1 MAEFKL
7 GRLRFVWKGAW
18 VTGTAYVKDDVIRYG
33 GNSYVCLTGH
43 TAAANF
49 YTDVDT
55 TKWSLMTSGQNWAG
69 VWTTGGGTY
78 YNERDIVRYGG
89 KTYICLDGH
98 APAADFYTDVDANK
112 WILFADGLQWK
123 TLPWQISTLY
133 KEGDIV
139 RYGGRTYVCID
150 GHTSLGTLAGG
161 FYTDLTSAKWQQFT
175 DGQEWKGDWTA
186 TTYYKINDLVRNSG
200 IIYICNTGHTSQT
213 RLEQDQS
220 SWTVYS
226 GGVTWQSTWVT
237 GFYYRVND
245 IVRYGGLNYICNTA
259 HTSNGSSA
267 LGLEQDQSKWTL
279 QSSSFDFKGAWAS
292 ATRYKLNDVVK
303 YGANLWICGQGSHTS
318 GSEIDTVVFTVFVG
332 GLEFEDSWDIL
343 TTYQIGDIVTYGGY
357 SYVAVVNNVGLKPS
371 TNASQW
377 ELLTT
382 GFKLREDWAI
392 GTAYKIGDVVRY
404 GGYAYVAA
412 SDSTGQNPNNNT
424 SYWTMLTK
432 GFAWLGL
439 WLAGTVY
446 KLGDSVAY
454 GSNSYV
460 CVAQH
465 TGVYP
470 GNRPDEDLLGTYWNS
485 LVQGASTN
493 VLTTRGDTVYYA
505 PSGAARLPIGQEG
518 QLLTVNSTGDPAWQF
533 WGVHDKVYYVA
544 LAGTDAVGY
553 GDSLD
558 RPFRTVR
565 YACLNVT
572 GPATI
577 FIKTGVFNEILPIII
592 PANVAL
598 VGDELRSTVIQP
610 AGSLV
615 AAGDVVYSL
624 AALTRIQALISNI
637 VQNIAVTKTTG
648 NPLSQNTSLPAG
660 SSTAGADSATLFGNI
675 KSYIDFYINTVG
687 SAPTVGGSNTAVV
700 TSGFVNAVAV
710 LEANKDFLAE
720 EAVAYINLTYPLY
733 NGTYDTAACKRDIR
747 EFINAIKYDI
757 IYTGNYKSLLAA
769 RWYVNAVSGS
779 TMSHM
784 FFVRNG
790 TGIRNMTLKGL
801 TGTLGA
807 PNAYGTRRPTAG
819 AYVSLDP
826 GFGISDTL
834 VQITNKSP
842 YVQNVTTFGTGCVGL
857 MVDGAL
863 HNAGN
868 DSIVANDFTQVLS
881 DGIGVWCTNL
891 ARTELVSVFSYYA
904 HIAYLAE
911 AGGKIRA
918 TNGNNSYGTYG
929 SVAEGVDAT
938 ETPKTATVNNKA
950 NQALIGSILTNQNQI
965 LWLEYS
971 NAGQGYA
978 TTIASVTVAGTGGQL
993 TVTSGNYRIG
1003 QLITVTGTLTGDA
1016 TGIVPGSYYVMTGG
1030 VDATSIRITDTFN
1043 NAQSGISTL
1052 TTGGTTTTGLL
1063 FEVAVT
1069 YAFSGSG
1076 INAVV
1081 ASPNIVNGGI
1091 CEIRVTDGGTGFVTV
1106 TNNAQA
1112 GSPTSFTLSAADTAS
1127 TNQYVGMRLIVL
1139 DGLGVGQYAV
1149 VGAFNGGTKVATPLK
1164 ESTELAVTSTSVT
1177 NNRIITTLNHGFT
1190 ANQQVMF
1197 LGTASGGATTAT
1209 MYYVKTVYAPT
1220 EFSVSL
1226 TSGGDEVTL
1235 STSTPSSLKVA
1246 AVGWDVAVSGTTV
1259 AAVQDS
1265 TSRYVIEPRITFSGG
1280 AGSGA
1285 FVRCIVNGG
1294 IINRFRII
1302 RPGSGYS
1309 AAPTMTITDPS
1320 NSTDGTYT
1328 VRIADGVLDQPNWSN
1343 RGTAYATA
1351 SGTISGIGFS
1361 DILQLGPYVSVGQ
1374 LTAPPKPGAN
1384 VVFSSNSNQVY
1395 KLVSVTSLL
1404 QPTTGVYTAILQVS
1418 PYLTVATVPVH
1429 GTGVT
1434 IREKYSQVRLTG
1446 HDFLDVGTGNF
1457 ADTNYPNAPFNPV
1470 AQENEILE
1478 SGGGRCFYTSTDQDG
1493 NFRVGE
1499 LFKVEQATGVA
1510 TLNAD
1515 AFNLSGLNELSLGSV
1530 ALGGTGAVI
1539 REFSTD
1545 GTFLA
1550 NSDNIVP
1557 TQKAI
1562 RTFIT
1567 SLLGAGGSNLTANS
1581 LTAGTVYI
1589 SGNTITTQYNT
1600 DLIVTAGAG
1609 QKVSLP
1615 TATQISGAASVVSGG
1630 SMTVNAGGSLVINGT
1645 GTTNAVPTSLTD
1657 ITNKRYVDRTLT
1669 LNSMWTSS
1677 W

>member
-7 GRLRFVWKGAW
+7 GRLRFVWKGVWA
-18 VTGTAYVKDDVIRYG
+18 TGTAYVKDDVIRYG
-33 GNSYVCLTGH
+33 GNTYVCLSGH

-49 YTDVDT
+49 YTDADAT
-55 TKWSLMTSGQNWAG
+55 RWSLMTSGQNWAG
-69 VWTTGGGTY
+69 QWTTGGGTY
-78 YNERDIVRYGG
+78 YNERDIVSYGG
-89 KTYICLDGH
+89 KTFICLDGH
-98 APAADFYTDVDANK
+98 APSADFNTDVDANK
-112 WILFADGLQWK
+112 WVLFTDGVQWK

-139 RYGGRTYVCID
+139 RYGGKTYICIN

-161 FYTDLTSAKWQQFT
+161 FYTDLSNLNWQVFT
-175 DGQEWKGDWTA
+175 DGQEWKGNWTTA
-186 TTYYKINDLVRNSG
+186 TYYKLNDLVRNSG
-200 IIYICNTGHTSQT
+200 IVYICNLAHTAQT
-213 RLEQDQS
+213 YLEDDFS
-220 SWTVYS
+220 KWSVYS
-226 GGVTWQSTWVT
+226 GGVKWQSTWT
-237 GFYYRVND
+237 TSTYYREND
-245 IVRYGGLNYICNTA
+245 IVRYGGINYICNTA
-259 HTSNGSSA
+259 HTSNGSVA
-267 LGLEQDQSKWTL
+267 LGLEQDQSRWTL
-279 QSSSFDFKGAWAS
+279 LNASFDFKGAWAP

-318 GSEIDTVVFTVFVG
+318 SSTFDEVVFTVFVG
-332 GLEFEDSWDIL
+332 GLEFEDSWSII
-343 TTYQIGDIVTYGGY
+343 TNYQIGDIVTYGGY
-357 SYVAVVNNVGLKPS
+357 SYVAVQNNVGLVPS
-371 TNASQW
+371 TNGSSW

-382 GFKLREDWAI
+382 GFNLRSDWNVS
-392 GTAYKIGDVVRY
+392 TSYKIGDVVRY
-404 GGYAYVAA
+404 GGYAYVAYA
-412 SDSTGQNPNNNT
+412 DNVGQNPDNNPT
-424 SYWTMLTK
+424 KWTMLTK

-439 WLAGTVY
+439 WQAGTVY

-460 CVAQH
+460 CVSQH

-470 GNRPDEDLLGTYWNS
+470 GNRPDEDLLGTFWNS

-565 YACLNVT
+565 YACANVT

-577 FIKTGVFNEILPIII
+577 FIKTGVFSEILPISI

-598 VGDELRSTVIQP
+598 VGDELRSTVIEP
-610 AGSLV
+610 AVG
-615 AAGDVVYSL
+615 Y
-624 AALTRIQALISNI
+624 TTSNM
-637 VQNIAVTKTTG
+637 
-648 NPLSQNTSLPAG
+648 
-660 SSTAGADSATLFGNI
+660 
-675 KSYIDFYINTVG
+675 FY
-687 SAPTVGGSNTAVV
+687 
-700 TSGFVNAVAV
+700 
-710 LEANKDFLAE
+710 
-720 EAVAYINLTYPLY
+720 
-733 NGTYDTAACKRDIR
+733 
-747 EFINAIKYDI
+747 
-757 IYTGNYKSLLAA
+757 
-769 RWYVNAVSGS
+769 
-779 TMSHM
+779 
-784 FFVRNG
+784 VRNG
-790 TGIRNMTLKGL
+790 TGIRNMTLRGL
-801 TGTLGA
+801 SGTLGA
-807 PNAYGTRRPTAG
+807 PNQYGTRRPTAG

-826 GFGISDTL
+826 GTGVADAS

-857 MVDGAL
+857 KIDGAL

-868 DSIVANDFTQVLS
+868 DSIVANDFTQILS

-911 AGGKIRA
+911 TGGKIRA

-929 SVAEGVDAT
+929 SVAEGVDPT
-938 ETPKTATVNNKA
+938 ETPKTASVNNKSL
-950 NQALIGSILTNQNQI
+950 QARVGSVLTNQNQI
-965 LWLEYS
+965 LWLEYN
-971 NAGQGYA
+971 NAGQSYA
-978 TTIASVTVAGTGGQL
+978 TTIASVTVAGAAGQL
-993 TVTSGNYRIG
+993 SVTSGTYAIG
-1003 QLITVTGTLTGDA
+1003 QAISVTGTLTGNA
-1016 TGIVPGSYYVMTGG
+1016 TGISSGTTYYVMTGG
-1030 VDATSIRITDTFN
+1030 DDVTSIRITDTLS
-1043 NAQSGISTL
+1043 NAQAGISTL
-1052 TTGGTTTTGLL
+1052 TTGGTTTTGLA
-1063 FEVAVT
+1063 FNVAVVYT
-1069 YAFSGSG
+1069 FSGSG

-1081 ASPNIVNGGI
+1081 ASPNIVNGGVT
-1091 CEIRVTDGGTGFVTV
+1091 EIRVIDGGTGFVSV
-1106 TNNAQA
+1106 TNNAQS
-1112 GSPTSFTLSAADTAS
+1112 GTPTAFTLSAADTAS
-1127 TNQYVGMRLIVL
+1127 TNQYVGMRILVL
-1139 DGLGVGQYAV
+1139 DGLGVGQYAA
-1149 VGAFNGGTKVATPLK
+1149 VGAFNGGTKVLTPLR
-1164 ESTELAVTSTSVT
+1164 ETTENRVMETIGGANIVSVV
-1177 NNRIITTLNHGFT
+1177 NTTGFV
-1190 ANQQVMF
+1190 ANQQIMF
-1197 LGTASGGATTAT
+1197 LGTSAGGITTST
-1209 MYYVKTVYAPT
+1209 NYFVKDIISSVAFTISTAP
-1220 EFSVSL
+1220 
-1226 TSGGDEVTL
+1226 GGTAVTL
-1235 STSTPSSLKVA
+1235 STVESPPLRVF
-1246 AVGWDVAVSGTTV
+1246 AVGWDVAVTGTPV
-1259 AAVQDS
+1259 ATVQDS
-1265 TSRYVIEPRITFSGG
+1265 TSRYIIEPRITFSGG
-1280 AGSGA
+1280 SGSGA
-1285 FVRCIVNGG
+1285 FVRCVVAGG

-1302 RPGSGYS
+1302 RPGSGYVTP
-1309 AAPTMTITDPS
+1309 PTMTITDPS

-1351 SGTISGIGFS
+1351 SATIQGVGYA
-1361 DILQLGPYVSVGQ
+1361 DILQIGPYINVGQ
-1374 LTAPPKPGAN
+1374 MTAIPKPGAN
-1384 VVFSSNSNQVY
+1384 VVFSSNANQVY
-1395 KLVSVTSLL
+1395 KLVSVTNLL
-1404 QPTTGVYTAILQVS
+1404 QPTTGIYTATLQVS
-1418 PYLTVATVPVH
+1418 PFLNVTTVPVH

-1457 ADTNYPNAPFNPV
+1457 ADTNYPGVPFNPV

-1478 SGGGRCFYTSTDQDG
+1478 NGGGRCFYTSTDQDG

-1530 ALGGTGAVI
+1530 ALGGTGAII

-1550 NSDNIVP
+1550 NSDNVVP

-1581 LTAGTVYI
+1581 LTAGTVFI
-1589 SGNTITTQYNT
+1589 SGNTITTQYST
-1600 DLIVTAGAG
+1600 DLVVTAGAG

-1615 TATQISGAASVVSGG
+1615 TVTHVSGAASVVSGG
-1630 SMTVNAGGSLVINGT
+1630 SVTVDAGGSLVINGT
-1645 GTTNAVPTSLTD
+1645 GTTNAVPTAVTD

-1669 LNSMWTSS
+1669 LNSLWTSS

>member
-49 YTDVDT
+49 YTDVDAT
-55 TKWSLMTSGQNWAG
+55 RWSLMTSGQNWAG
-69 VWTTGGGTY
+69 AWTTGGGAY
-78 YNERDIVRYGG
+78 YNERDIIRYGG

-98 APAADFYTDVDANK
+98 APAADFYTDLDANK

-139 RYGGRTYVCID
+139 RYGGRTYICID

-161 FYTDLTSAKWQQFT
+161 FYTDLSNNKWQQFT
-175 DGQEWKGDWTA
+175 DGQEWKGDWTT

-200 IIYICNTGHTSQT
+200 IIYICNLAHSSQT
-213 RLEQDQS
+213 RLEEDFS
-220 SWTVYS
+220 KWTVYS
-226 GGVTWQSTWVT
+226 GGVTWQSTWAT

-245 IVRYGGLNYICNTA
+245 IVRYGGINYICNTA
-259 HTSNGSSA
+259 HTSNGSVA

-279 QSSSFDFKGAWAS
+279 LSSSFDFKGAWAS

-318 GSEIDTVVFTVFVG
+318 SSDLDTNVFTVFVG

-343 TTYQIGDIVTYGGY
+343 TKYQIGDIVTYGGY

-371 TNASQW
+371 TNGATW

-382 GFKLREDWAI
+382 GFKLREDWAV

-412 SDSTGQNPNNNT
+412 ADSTGQNPNNNT
-424 SYWTMLTK
+424 SFWSMLTK

-439 WLAGTVY
+439 WQAGTVY

-470 GNRPDEDLLGTYWNS
+470 GNRPDEDLAGAFWNS

-505 PSGAARLPIGQEG
+505 PSGAARLPIGTEG

-544 LAGTDAVGY
+544 LAGVDAVGY

-572 GPATI
+572 GPASI
-577 FIKTGVFNEILPIII
+577 FIKTGVFDEILPISI
-592 PANVAL
+592 PADVAL
-598 VGDELRSTVIQP
+598 IGDELRSTVIRP
-610 AGSLV
+610 
-615 AAGDVVYSL
+615 AAGYE
-624 AALTRIQALISNI
+624 TSNM
-637 VQNIAVTKTTG
+637 
-648 NPLSQNTSLPAG
+648 
-660 SSTAGADSATLFGNI
+660 
-675 KSYIDFYINTVG
+675 FY
-687 SAPTVGGSNTAVV
+687 
-700 TSGFVNAVAV
+700 
-710 LEANKDFLAE
+710 
-720 EAVAYINLTYPLY
+720 
-733 NGTYDTAACKRDIR
+733 
-747 EFINAIKYDI
+747 
-757 IYTGNYKSLLAA
+757 
-769 RWYVNAVSGS
+769 
-779 TMSHM
+779 
-784 FFVRNG
+784 VRNG
-790 TGIRNMTLKGL
+790 TGIRNMTLRGL
-801 TGTLGA
+801 SGTLGA
-807 PNAYGTRRPTAG
+807 PNSYGTRRPTAG

-826 GFGISDTL
+826 GTGIADTS

-857 MVDGAL
+857 KIDGAL
-863 HNAGN
+863 HNGGN

-911 AGGKIRA
+911 TGGKIRA

-929 SVAEGVDAT
+929 SVAEGVDPT
-938 ETPKTATVNNKA
+938 ESPKTATVNNKA

-978 TTIASVTVAGTGGQL
+978 TSIASVTVAGSGGQL
-993 TVTSGNYRIG
+993 AVTSGSYRVG
-1003 QLITVTGTLTGDA
+1003 QLITVTGTLVGDA

-1030 VDATSIRITDTFN
+1030 TDTTTIRITDTFN

-1052 TTGGTTTTGLL
+1052 ITGGTTTTGLS
-1063 FEVAVT
+1063 FDVAVG

-1076 INAVV
+1076 IGAAV

-1091 CEIRVTDGGTGFVTV
+1091 CEIRVTDGGTGFVSV

-1112 GSPTSFTLSAADTAS
+1112 GSPTSFTLSAADTAA
-1127 TNQYVGMRLIVL
+1127 TNQYVGMRLLVL

-1164 ESTELAVTSTSVT
+1164 ESTELSVTGTSVT
-1177 NNRIITTLNHGFT
+1177 NNRVITVSTNGFT
-1190 ANQQVMF
+1190 ANQPVMF
-1197 LGTASGGATTAT
+1197 LGTSAGGVTTAT
-1209 MYYVKTVYAPT
+1209 LYYVKTIYAPN

-1226 TSGGDEVTL
+1226 ASGGTEVTL
-1235 STSTPSSLKVA
+1235 STTTPSSLRVA

-1280 AGSGA
+1280 GGSGA
-1285 FVRCIVNGG
+1285 FVRCIVSGG

-1302 RPGSGYS
+1302 RPGSGY
-1309 AAPTMTITDPS
+1309 ATAPTMTITDPS

-1328 VRIADGVLDQPNWSN
+1328 VRIANGVLDQPNWSS

-1361 DILQLGPYVSVGQ
+1361 DILQLGPYVNVGA
-1374 LTAPPKPGAN
+1374 LSAPPKPGAN
-1384 VVFSSNSNQVY
+1384 VVFSSNPNQVY

-1404 QPTTGVYTAILQVS
+1404 QPTPGVYTAILQVS
-1418 PYLTVATVPVH
+1418 PYLTVATVPAH
-1429 GTGVT
+1429 GTTIT

-1457 ADTNYPNAPFNPV
+1457 ADTNYPNTPFNPV

-1600 DLIVTAGAG
+1600 NLVVTAGAG
-1609 QKVSLP
+1609 QLVSLP
-1615 TATQISGAASVVSGG
+1615 TTTQISGAASVTTGG
-1630 SMTVNAGGSLVINGT
+1630 SLTVNSGGSLVINGT
-1645 GTTNAVPTSLTD
+1645 GTTNATPTAGTD

-1669 LNSMWTSS
+1669 LNNMWTTA

>member
-18 VTGTAYVKDDVIRYG
+18 VTGTVYVKDDVIRYG

-69 VWTTGGGTY
+69 VWTTGGGSY

-98 APAADFYTDVDANK
+98 APAADFYTDVDANR

-133 KEGDIV
+133 KESDIV
-139 RYGGRTYVCID
+139 RYGGSTYVCID

-161 FYTDLTSAKWQQFT
+161 FYTDLSNLKWQKFT
-175 DGQEWKGDWTA
+175 EGQEWKGAWT
-186 TTYYKINDLVRNSG
+186 TVTYYKENDLVRNSG
-200 IIYICNTGHTSQT
+200 IVYICNLAHTSQT
-213 RLEQDQS
+213 NLEADFS
-220 SWTVYS
+220 KWTVYS
-226 GGVTWQSTWVT
+226 SGVTWQSTWAT

-245 IVRYGGLNYICNTA
+245 IVRYGGLNYICNLA
-259 HTSNGSSA
+259 HTSNGSVA

-318 GSEIDTVVFTVFVG
+318 GANIDTVVFTVFVG

-371 TNASQW
+371 TNFATW

-382 GFKLREDWAI
+382 GFKLRDDWAI

-412 SDSTGQNPNNNT
+412 TDSTGQNPNNNT
-424 SYWTMLTK
+424 VYWTMLTK

-439 WLAGTVY
+439 WIAGTVY

-505 PSGAARLPIGQEG
+505 PSGAARLPIGSEG

-544 LAGTDAVGY
+544 LAGVDAVGY

-577 FIKTGVFNEILPIII
+577 FIKTGVFDEILPISI
-592 PANVAL
+592 PADVAL
-598 VGDELRSTVIQP
+598 VGDELRSTVIRP
-610 AGSLV
+610 
-615 AAGDVVYSL
+615 AAGY
-624 AALTRIQALISNI
+624 TTSNM
-637 VQNIAVTKTTG
+637 
-648 NPLSQNTSLPAG
+648 
-660 SSTAGADSATLFGNI
+660 
-675 KSYIDFYINTVG
+675 FY
-687 SAPTVGGSNTAVV
+687 
-700 TSGFVNAVAV
+700 
-710 LEANKDFLAE
+710 
-720 EAVAYINLTYPLY
+720 
-733 NGTYDTAACKRDIR
+733 
-747 EFINAIKYDI
+747 
-757 IYTGNYKSLLAA
+757 
-769 RWYVNAVSGS
+769 
-779 TMSHM
+779 
-784 FFVRNG
+784 VRNG
-790 TGIRNMTLKGL
+790 TGIRNMTLRGL
-801 TGTLGA
+801 SGTLGA
-807 PNAYGTRRPTAG
+807 PNSYGTRRPTAG
-819 AYVSLDP
+819 AFVSLDP
-826 GFGISDTL
+826 GTGISDAS

-857 MVDGAL
+857 MIDGAL

-978 TTIASVTVAGTGGQL
+978 TTIASVTVAGLGGQL
-993 TVTSGNYRIG
+993 SVTSGNYRIG
-1003 QLITVTGTLTGDA
+1003 QLITVTGTLTGNA

-1030 VDATSIRITDTFN
+1030 TDTTTIRITDTYN
-1043 NAQSGISTL
+1043 NALSGISTL
-1052 TTGGTTTTGLL
+1052 TTGGTTTTGLA
-1063 FEVAVT
+1063 FEVAVV

-1127 TNQYVGMRLIVL
+1127 TNQYVGMRLLVL

-1164 ESTELAVTSTSVT
+1164 ESTELTVTSTSVT

-1197 LGTASGGATTAT
+1197 LGTASGGVTAAT
-1209 MYYVKTVYAPT
+1209 MYYVKTVYTPT

-1226 TSGGDEVTL
+1226 TSGGTEVTL
-1235 STSTPSSLKVA
+1235 STSTPASLRVA

-1265 TSRYVIEPRITFSGG
+1265 TSRYVVEPRITFSGG
-1280 AGSGA
+1280 TGSGA
-1285 FVRCIVNGG
+1285 FVRCIVSGG

-1351 SGTISGIGFS
+1351 SGTISGIGYS
-1361 DILQLGPYVSVGQ
+1361 DILQLGPYVNVGA
-1374 LTAPPKPGAN
+1374 LSAPPKPGAN
-1384 VVFSSNSNQVY
+1384 VVFSSNPTQVY

-1404 QPTTGVYTAILQVS
+1404 QPTPGVYTAILQVS
-1418 PYLTVATVPVH
+1418 PYLNVATVPVH
-1429 GTGVT
+1429 GTTVT

-1478 SGGGRCFYTSTDQDG
+1478 GGGGRCFYTSTDQDG

-1589 SGNTITTQYNT
+1589 SGNTITTQYST

-1615 TATQISGAASVVSGG
+1615 TTTQISGAASVVSGG
-1630 SMTVNAGGSLVINGT
+1630 SVTVNTGGSLIINGT
-1645 GTTNAVPTSLTD
+1645 GTINAAPTALTN

-1669 LNSMWTSS
+1669 LNNMWTSS

>member
-18 VTGTAYVKDDVIRYG
+18 ITGTAYVKDDVIRYG

-49 YTDVDT
+49 YTDVDAT
-55 TKWSLMTSGQNWAG
+55 RWSLMTSGQNWAG
-69 VWTTGGGTY
+69 QWTTGGGAY

-112 WILFADGLQWK
+112 WILFSDGLQWK

-133 KEGDIV
+133 KEGDVV

-161 FYTDLTSAKWQQFT
+161 FYTDLQSLKWQQFT
-175 DGQEWKGDWTA
+175 DGQEWKSDWTA

-220 SWTVYS
+220 NWTVYS
-226 GGVTWQSTWVT
+226 GGVTWQSTWAT

-245 IVRYGGLNYICNTA
+245 IVRYGGINYICNEA
-259 HTSNGSSA
+259 HTSNGSAA
-267 LGLEQDQSKWTL
+267 LGLEQDQSRWTL
-279 QSSSFDFKGAWAS
+279 LSSSFDFKGTWTT

-318 GSEIDTVVFTVFVG
+318 GADINTDVFTIFVG

-343 TTYQIGDIVTYGGY
+343 TKYQIGDIVTYGGY

-371 TNASQW
+371 TNSSQW

-424 SYWTMLTK
+424 SYWSMLTK

-439 WLAGTVY
+439 WQAGTVY

-470 GNRPDEDLLGTYWNS
+470 GNRPDEDLAGAYWNS

-505 PSGAARLPIGQEG
+505 PTGAVRLPIGQEG
-518 QLLTVNSTGDPAWQF
+518 QQLKVNSTGDPSWQF
-533 WGVHDKVYYVA
+533 WGIHDKVYYVA
-544 LAGTDAVGY
+544 LAGVDAAGY
-553 GDSLD
+553 GASLD

-565 YACLNVT
+565 YACANVT

-577 FIKTGVFNEILPIII
+577 FIKTGVFEEILPISI

-610 AGSLV
+610 A
-615 AAGDVVYSL
+615 AGY
-624 AALTRIQALISNI
+624 TTSNM
-637 VQNIAVTKTTG
+637 
-648 NPLSQNTSLPAG
+648 
-660 SSTAGADSATLFGNI
+660 
-675 KSYIDFYINTVG
+675 FY
-687 SAPTVGGSNTAVV
+687 
-700 TSGFVNAVAV
+700 
-710 LEANKDFLAE
+710 
-720 EAVAYINLTYPLY
+720 
-733 NGTYDTAACKRDIR
+733 
-747 EFINAIKYDI
+747 
-757 IYTGNYKSLLAA
+757 
-769 RWYVNAVSGS
+769 
-779 TMSHM
+779 
-784 FFVRNG
+784 VRNG

-801 TGTLGA
+801 SGTLGA
-807 PNAYGTRRPTAG
+807 PNSYGTRRPSAG

-826 GFGISDTL
+826 GTGVADSS

-857 MVDGAL
+857 MIDGSL
-863 HNAGN
+863 HNGGN
-868 DSIVANDFTQVLS
+868 KSIVANDFTQVLS
-881 DGIGVWCTNL
+881 DGIGVWCNNL

-911 AGGKIRA
+911 TGGKIRA

-938 ETPKTATVNNKA
+938 EVPKTATVNNKA
-950 NQALIGSILTNQNQI
+950 NQALIGNILTNQNQI

-971 NAGQGYA
+971 NAGQGY
-978 TTIASVTVAGTGGQL
+978 TTSIASVTVTGTGGQL
-993 TVTSGNYRIG
+993 TVTSGNYRVG
-1003 QLITVTGTLTGDA
+1003 QLITVTGTLVGDA
-1016 TGIVPGSYYVMTGG
+1016 TGIAAGTYYVMTGG
-1030 VDATSIRITDTFN
+1030 VDATSIRITDTYN
-1043 NAQSGISTL
+1043 NALSGISTL
-1052 TTGGTTTTGLL
+1052 TTGGSTTTGLS
-1063 FEVAVT
+1063 FGVAVS

-1127 TNQYVGMRLIVL
+1127 TNQYVGMRLLVL
-1139 DGLGVGQYAV
+1139 DGLGVGQYGV

-1164 ESTELAVTSTSVT
+1164 ESSEISVTSTSVT
-1177 NNRIITTLNHGFT
+1177 NNRIITGTTHGFT
-1190 ANQQVMF
+1190 ANQQIMF
-1197 LGTASGGATTAT
+1197 LGTSSGGATIAT
-1209 MYYVKTVYAPT
+1209 LYYVKTIYAPD
-1220 EFSVSL
+1220 EFSISL
-1226 TSGGDEVTL
+1226 ASGGTEVTL
-1235 STSTPSSLKVA
+1235 STTTPSSLRVA
-1246 AVGWDVAVSGTTV
+1246 AVGWDVAVSGTPV
-1259 AAVQDS
+1259 ATVQDS
-1265 TSRYVIEPRITFSGG
+1265 TSRYIIEPRITFSGG
-1280 AGSGA
+1280 GGSGA
-1285 FVRCIVNGG
+1285 FVRCIVSGG

-1302 RPGSGYS
+1302 RPGSGYAS
-1309 AAPTMTITDPS
+1309 APTMTITDPS

-1361 DILQLGPYVSVGQ
+1361 DILQLGPYVNVGA
-1374 LTAPPKPGAN
+1374 LSAPPKPGAN

-1404 QPTTGVYTAILQVS
+1404 QPTPGVYTAILQVS
-1418 PYLTVATVPVH
+1418 PYLSVATVPAH
-1429 GTGVT
+1429 GTGIT

-1457 ADTNYPNAPFNPV
+1457 ADTNYPGVAVNPV

-1589 SGNTITTQYNT
+1589 SGNTITTQYSTN
-1600 DLIVTAGAG
+1600 LIVTAGAG
-1609 QKVSLP
+1609 QLVSLP
-1615 TATQISGAASVVSGG
+1615 TTTQISGAASVTTGG
-1630 SMTVNAGGSLVINGT
+1630 SLTVNSGGSLVINGT
-1645 GTTNAVPTSLTD
+1645 GTTNAVPTALTD

-1669 LNSMWTSS
+1669 LNSMWTSA

>member
-43 TAAANF
+43 TAAVNF
-49 YTDVDT
+49 YTDVDAT
-55 TKWSLMTSGQNWAG
+55 RWSLMTSGQNWAG
-69 VWTTGGGTY
+69 AWTTGGGAY
-78 YNERDIVRYGG
+78 YNERDIIRYGG

-98 APAADFYTDVDANK
+98 APAADFYTDLDANK

-123 TLPWQISTLY
+123 TDPWLISTLY

-139 RYGGRTYVCID
+139 RYGGRTYICID

-161 FYTDLTSAKWQQFT
+161 FYTDLSNNKWQQFT
-175 DGQEWKGDWTA
+175 DGQEWKGDWTT

-200 IIYICNTGHTSQT
+200 IIYICNLAHSSQT
-213 RLEQDQS
+213 RLEEDQLK
-220 SWTVYS
+220 WTVYS

-245 IVRYGGLNYICNTA
+245 IVRYGGINYICNTA
-259 HTSNGSSA
+259 HTSNGSVA

-279 QSSSFDFKGAWAS
+279 LSSSFDFKGAWAS

-318 GSEIDTVVFTVFVG
+318 SSDLDTNVFTVFVG

-343 TTYQIGDIVTYGGY
+343 TKYQIGDIVTYGGY

-371 TNASQW
+371 TNGATW

-382 GFKLREDWAI
+382 GFKLREDWAV

-412 SDSTGQNPNNNT
+412 ADSTGQNPNNNT
-424 SYWTMLTK
+424 SFWSMLTK

-439 WLAGTVY
+439 WQAGTVY

-470 GNRPDEDLLGTYWNS
+470 GNRPDEDLLGAFWNS

-518 QLLTVNSTGDPAWQF
+518 QLLTVNNTGDPSWQF

-544 LAGTDAVGY
+544 LAGVDATGY

-565 YACLNVT
+565 YACANIT

-577 FIKTGVFNEILPIII
+577 FIKTGVFDEILPISI
-592 PANVAL
+592 PADVAL
-598 VGDELRSTVIQP
+598 VGDELRSTVIRP
-610 AGSLV
+610 
-615 AAGDVVYSL
+615 AAGYE
-624 AALTRIQALISNI
+624 TSNM
-637 VQNIAVTKTTG
+637 
-648 NPLSQNTSLPAG
+648 
-660 SSTAGADSATLFGNI
+660 
-675 KSYIDFYINTVG
+675 FY
-687 SAPTVGGSNTAVV
+687 
-700 TSGFVNAVAV
+700 
-710 LEANKDFLAE
+710 
-720 EAVAYINLTYPLY
+720 
-733 NGTYDTAACKRDIR
+733 
-747 EFINAIKYDI
+747 
-757 IYTGNYKSLLAA
+757 
-769 RWYVNAVSGS
+769 
-779 TMSHM
+779 
-784 FFVRNG
+784 VRNG
-790 TGIRNMTLKGL
+790 TGIRNMTLRGL
-801 TGTLGA
+801 SGTLGA
-807 PNAYGTRRPTAG
+807 PNSYGTRRPTAG

-826 GFGISDTL
+826 GTGIADTS

-857 MVDGAL
+857 KIDGAL
-863 HNAGN
+863 HNGGN

-911 AGGKIRA
+911 TGGKIRA

-929 SVAEGVDAT
+929 SVAEGVDPT
-938 ETPKTATVNNKA
+938 ESPKTATVNNKA

-978 TTIASVTVAGTGGQL
+978 TTIASVTVAGSGGQL
-993 TVTSGNYRIG
+993 AVTSGSYRVG
-1003 QLITVTGTLTGDA
+1003 QLITVTGTLVGDA

-1030 VDATSIRITDTFN
+1030 TDTTTIRITDTFN

-1052 TTGGTTTTGLL
+1052 ITGGTTTTGLS
-1063 FEVAVT
+1063 FDVAVG

-1076 INAVV
+1076 IGAAV

-1091 CEIRVTDGGTGFVTV
+1091 CEIRVTDGGTGFVSV

-1112 GSPTSFTLSAADTAS
+1112 GSPTSFTLSAADTAA
-1127 TNQYVGMRLIVL
+1127 TNQYVGMRLLVL

-1164 ESTELAVTSTSVT
+1164 ESTELSVT
-1177 NNRIITTLNHGFT
+1177 GTSATDNKIITGTAHGFT
-1190 ANQQVMF
+1190 ANQQVML
-1197 LGTASGGATTAT
+1197 LGTSSGGATTAT
-1209 MYYVKTVYAPT
+1209 LYYVKTIYAPN

-1226 TSGGDEVTL
+1226 ASGGTEVTL
-1235 STSTPSSLKVA
+1235 STTTPSSLRVA

-1280 AGSGA
+1280 GGGGA
-1285 FVRCIVNGG
+1285 FVRCIVSGG

-1302 RPGSGYS
+1302 RPGSGY
-1309 AAPTMTITDPS
+1309 ATAPTMTITDPS

-1328 VRIADGVLDQPNWSN
+1328 VRIANGVLDQPNWSS

-1361 DILQLGPYVSVGQ
+1361 DILQLGPYVNVGA
-1374 LTAPPKPGAN
+1374 LSAPPKPGAN
-1384 VVFSSNSNQVY
+1384 VVFSSNPNQVY

-1404 QPTTGVYTAILQVS
+1404 QPTPGVYTAILQVS
-1418 PYLTVATVPVH
+1418 PYLTVATVPAH
-1429 GTGVT
+1429 GTTIT

-1457 ADTNYPNAPFNPV
+1457 ADTNYPNTPFNPV

-1600 DLIVTAGAG
+1600 NLVVTAGAG
-1609 QKVSLP
+1609 QLVSLP
-1615 TATQISGAASVVSGG
+1615 TTTQISGAASVTTGG
-1630 SMTVNAGGSLVINGT
+1630 SLTVNSGGSLVINGT
-1645 GTTNAVPTSLTD
+1645 GTTNATPTAGTD

-1669 LNSMWTSS
+1669 LNNMWTTA

>member
-18 VTGTAYVKDDVIRYG
+18 VTGTVYVKDDVIRYG

-69 VWTTGGGTY
+69 VWTTGGGSY

-98 APAADFYTDVDANK
+98 APAADFYIDVDANR

-139 RYGGRTYVCID
+139 RYGGSTYVCID

-161 FYTDLTSAKWQQFT
+161 FYTDLSNLKWQKFT
-175 DGQEWKGDWTA
+175 EGQEWKGAWT
-186 TTYYKINDLVRNSG
+186 TVTYYKENDLVRNSG
-200 IIYICNTGHTSQT
+200 IVYICNLAHTSQT
-213 RLEQDQS
+213 NLEADFS
-220 SWTVYS
+220 KWTVYS
-226 GGVTWQSTWVT
+226 SGVTWQSTWAT

-245 IVRYGGLNYICNTA
+245 IVRYGAINYICNLA
-259 HTSNGSSA
+259 HTSNGSTA

-279 QSSSFDFKGAWAS
+279 LSSSFDFKGAWAS

-318 GSEIDTVVFTVFVG
+318 GADIDTAVFTVFVG

-343 TTYQIGDIVTYGGY
+343 TKYQIGDIVTYGGY
-357 SYVAVVNNVGLKPS
+357 SYVAVANNVGLKPS
-371 TNASQW
+371 TNFATW

-382 GFKLREDWAI
+382 GFKLRDDWAI

-424 SYWTMLTK
+424 VYWTMLTK

-439 WLAGTVY
+439 WIAGTVY

-470 GNRPDEDLLGTYWNS
+470 GNRPDEDLLGAYWNS

-505 PSGAARLPIGQEG
+505 PSGAARLPIGSEG

-565 YACLNVT
+565 YACANVT
-572 GPATI
+572 GPASI
-577 FIKTGVFNEILPIII
+577 FIKTGVFDEILPISI
-592 PANVAL
+592 PADVAL
-598 VGDELRSTVIQP
+598 IGDELRSTVIRP
-610 AGSLV
+610 
-615 AAGDVVYSL
+615 AAGY
-624 AALTRIQALISNI
+624 TTSNM
-637 VQNIAVTKTTG
+637 
-648 NPLSQNTSLPAG
+648 
-660 SSTAGADSATLFGNI
+660 
-675 KSYIDFYINTVG
+675 FY
-687 SAPTVGGSNTAVV
+687 
-700 TSGFVNAVAV
+700 
-710 LEANKDFLAE
+710 
-720 EAVAYINLTYPLY
+720 
-733 NGTYDTAACKRDIR
+733 
-747 EFINAIKYDI
+747 
-757 IYTGNYKSLLAA
+757 
-769 RWYVNAVSGS
+769 
-779 TMSHM
+779 
-784 FFVRNG
+784 VRNG
-790 TGIRNMTLKGL
+790 TGIRNMTLRGL
-801 TGTLGA
+801 SGTLGA

-826 GFGISDTL
+826 GTGISDAS

-842 YVQNVTTFGTGCVGL
+842 YVQNVTTFGTGCIGL
-857 MVDGAL
+857 KIDGAL

-881 DGIGVWCTNL
+881 DGIGVWVTNL
-891 ARTELVSVFSYYA
+891 GRSELVSVFSYYA

-911 AGGKIRA
+911 HGGKIRA

-978 TTIASVTVAGTGGQL
+978 TSIASVTVAGTGGQL
-993 TVTSGNYRIG
+993 SVTSGNYRIG

-1030 VDATSIRITDTFN
+1030 TDTTTIRITDTYN
-1043 NAQSGISTL
+1043 NALSNISTL
-1052 TTGGTTTTGLL
+1052 TTGGTTITGLA
-1063 FEVAVT
+1063 FEVAVV

-1112 GSPTSFTLSAADTAS
+1112 GGPTSFTLSAADTAA
-1127 TNQYVGMRLIVL
+1127 TNQYVGMRLLVL

-1164 ESTELAVTSTSVT
+1164 ESTELTVTSTSVT
-1177 NNRIITTLNHGFT
+1177 NNKIITTLNHGFT

-1197 LGTASGGATTAT
+1197 LGTASGGVTAAT
-1209 MYYVKTVYAPT
+1209 MYYVKTVYTPT

-1226 TSGGDEVTL
+1226 TLSGNEVTL
-1235 STSTPSSLKVA
+1235 STSTPASLKVA

-1265 TSRYVIEPRITFSGG
+1265 TSRYVVEPRITFSGG
-1280 AGSGA
+1280 TGSGA
-1285 FVRCIVNGG
+1285 FVRCIVSGG

-1361 DILQLGPYVSVGQ
+1361 DILQLGPYVNVGA
-1374 LTAPPKPGAN
+1374 LSAPPKPGAN
-1384 VVFSSNSNQVY
+1384 VVFSSNPNQVY

-1404 QPTTGVYTAILQVS
+1404 QPTAGVYTAILQVS
-1418 PYLTVATVPVH
+1418 PYLNVTTVPVH
-1429 GTGVT
+1429 GTTVT

-1589 SGNTITTQYNT
+1589 SGNTITTQYST

-1615 TATQISGAASVVSGG
+1615 TTTQISGAASVVSGG
-1630 SMTVNAGGSLVINGT
+1630 SVTVNTGGSLIINGT
-1645 GTTNAVPTSLTD
+1645 GTTNAVPTALTD

-1669 LNSMWTSS
+1669 LNNMWTSS

>member
-133 KEGDIV
+133 KESDIV
-139 RYGGRTYVCID
+139 RYGGSTYVCID

-161 FYTDLTSAKWQQFT
+161 FYTDLSNLKWQKFT
-175 DGQEWKGDWTA
+175 EGQEWKGAWT
-186 TTYYKINDLVRNSG
+186 TVTYYKENDLVRNSG
-200 IIYICNTGHTSQT
+200 IVYICNLAHTSQT
-213 RLEQDQS
+213 NLEADFS
-220 SWTVYS
+220 KWTVYS
-226 GGVTWQSTWVT
+226 SGVTWQSTWAT

-245 IVRYGGLNYICNTA
+245 IVRYGGLNYICNLA
-259 HTSNGSSA
+259 HTSNGSTA

-332 GLEFEDSWDIL
+332 GLEFEDSWNIL

-357 SYVAVVNNVGLKPS
+357 SYVAVVNNIGLKPS
-371 TNASQW
+371 TNGATW

-382 GFKLREDWAI
+382 GFKLRDDWAI

-424 SYWTMLTK
+424 VYWTMLTK

-439 WLAGTVY
+439 WVAGTVY

-505 PSGAARLPIGQEG
+505 PSGAARLPIGSEG

-533 WGVHDKVYYVA
+533 WGVHNKVYYVA

-577 FIKTGVFNEILPIII
+577 FIKTGVFDEILPISI
-592 PANVAL
+592 PADVAL
-598 VGDELRSTVIQP
+598 VGDELRSTVIRP
-610 AGSLV
+610 A
-615 AAGDVVYSL
+615 ATYE
-624 AALTRIQALISNI
+624 TSNM
-637 VQNIAVTKTTG
+637 
-648 NPLSQNTSLPAG
+648 
-660 SSTAGADSATLFGNI
+660 
-675 KSYIDFYINTVG
+675 FY
-687 SAPTVGGSNTAVV
+687 
-700 TSGFVNAVAV
+700 
-710 LEANKDFLAE
+710 
-720 EAVAYINLTYPLY
+720 
-733 NGTYDTAACKRDIR
+733 
-747 EFINAIKYDI
+747 
-757 IYTGNYKSLLAA
+757 
-769 RWYVNAVSGS
+769 
-779 TMSHM
+779 
-784 FFVRNG
+784 VRNG
-790 TGIRNMTLKGL
+790 TGIRNMTLRGL
-801 TGTLGA
+801 SGTLGA
-807 PNAYGTRRPTAG
+807 PNQYGTRRPTAG
-819 AYVSLDP
+819 AFVSLDP
-826 GFGISDTL
+826 GTGISDTS

-857 MVDGAL
+857 MIDGAL
-863 HNAGN
+863 HNGGN

-993 TVTSGNYRIG
+993 SVTSGNYRIG
-1003 QLITVTGTLTGDA
+1003 QLITVTGTLSGNA

-1030 VDATSIRITDTFN
+1030 TDTTTIRITDTYN
-1043 NAQSGISTL
+1043 NALSGISTL
-1052 TTGGTTTTGLL
+1052 TTGGTTTTGLA
-1063 FEVAVT
+1063 FEVAVV

-1127 TNQYVGMRLIVL
+1127 TNQYVGMRLLVL

-1164 ESTELAVTSTSVT
+1164 ESTEISVTSTSVT

-1197 LGTASGGATTAT
+1197 LGTAAGGVTATT

-1226 TSGGDEVTL
+1226 TSGGNEVTL
-1235 STSTPSSLKVA
+1235 STATPSSLKVA

-1265 TSRYVIEPRITFSGG
+1265 TSRYVVEPRITFSGG
-1280 AGSGA
+1280 TGSGA
-1285 FVRCIVNGG
+1285 FVRCIVSGG

-1351 SGTISGIGFS
+1351 SGTISGVGYS
-1361 DILQLGPYVSVGQ
+1361 DILQLGPYVNVGA
-1374 LTAPPKPGAN
+1374 LSAPPKPGAN
-1384 VVFSSNSNQVY
+1384 VVFSSNPTQVY

-1404 QPTTGVYTAILQVS
+1404 QPTPGVYTAILQVS

-1429 GTGVT
+1429 GTTVT

-1457 ADTNYPNAPFNPV
+1457 ADTNYPNVPLNPV

-1600 DLIVTAGAG
+1600 NLVVTAGAG
-1609 QKVSLP
+1609 QIVSLP
-1615 TATQISGAASVVSGG
+1615 TTTQISGAASVVSGG
-1630 SMTVNAGGSLVINGT
+1630 SVTVNAGGSLIINGT
-1645 GTTNAVPTSLTD
+1645 GTINAVPTALTD

-1669 LNSMWTSS
+1669 LNNMWTTA

>member
-43 TAAANF
+43 TAAVNF
-49 YTDVDT
+49 YTDVDAT
-55 TKWSLMTSGQNWAG
+55 RWSLMTSGQNWAG
-69 VWTTGGGTY
+69 VWTTGGGSY

-112 WILFADGLQWK
+112 WILFSDGLQWK
-123 TLPWQISTLY
+123 TQPWQISTLY
-133 KEGDIV
+133 KEGDVV
-139 RYGGRTYVCID
+139 RYGGRVYVCVD

-161 FYTDLTSAKWQQFT
+161 FYTDSAKWQQFT
-175 DGQEWKGDWTA
+175 DGQEWKSDWTA

-213 RLEQDQS
+213 RLEQDQVN
-220 SWTVYS
+220 WTVYS
-226 GGVTWQSTWVT
+226 GGVTWQSTWAT

-245 IVRYGGLNYICNTA
+245 IVRYGGINYICNQA
-259 HTSNGSSA
+259 HTSNGSVA

-279 QSSSFDFKGAWAS
+279 LSSSFDFKGAWAS

-318 GSEIDTVVFTVFVG
+318 GAELDTGVFTVFVG

-343 TTYQIGDIVTYGGY
+343 TPYQIGDIVTYGGY

-371 TNASQW
+371 TNGSTW

-412 SDSTGQNPNNNT
+412 ADSTGQNPNNNT
-424 SYWTMLTK
+424 SFWSMLTK

-439 WLAGTVY
+439 WQAGTVY

-470 GNRPDEDLLGTYWNS
+470 GNRPDEDLAGAYWNS

-493 VLTTRGDTVYYA
+493 VLTTRGDLVYYA
-505 PSGAARLPIGQEG
+505 PTGAVRLPIGTDG
-518 QLLTVNSTGDPAWQF
+518 QQLQVNSTGDPEWHY

-544 LAGTDAVGY
+544 PTGTDGAGY
-553 GDSLD
+553 GNSLD
-558 RPFRTVR
+558 KPFASVR
-565 YACLNVT
+565 YACLTVT

-577 FIKTGVFNEILPIII
+577 FIKTGTYNEILPISI

-610 AGSLV
+610 A
-615 AAGDVVYSL
+615 
-624 AALTRIQALISNI
+624 
-637 VQNIAVTKTTG
+637 TG
-648 NPLSQNTSLPAG
+648 YETNNM
-660 SSTAGADSATLFGNI
+660 
-675 KSYIDFYINTVG
+675 FY
-687 SAPTVGGSNTAVV
+687 
-700 TSGFVNAVAV
+700 
-710 LEANKDFLAE
+710 
-720 EAVAYINLTYPLY
+720 
-733 NGTYDTAACKRDIR
+733 
-747 EFINAIKYDI
+747 
-757 IYTGNYKSLLAA
+757 
-769 RWYVNAVSGS
+769 
-779 TMSHM
+779 
-784 FFVRNG
+784 VRNG

-807 PNAYGTRRPTAG
+807 VNSYGTKRPTAG

-826 GFGISDTL
+826 GTGIADTT
-834 VQITNKSP
+834 VHITTKSP

-857 MVDGAL
+857 MIDGAL

-868 DSIVANDFTQVLS
+868 KSIVANDFTQVLS

-978 TTIASVTVAGTGGQL
+978 TTIASVTVAGVAGQL
-993 TVTSGNYRIG
+993 AVTSGSYRVG
-1003 QLITVTGTLTGDA
+1003 QLITVTGTLVGDA
-1016 TGIVPGSYYVMTGG
+1016 TGITPGSYYVMTGG
-1030 VDATSIRITDTFN
+1030 TDTTTIRITDTYN
-1043 NAQSGISTL
+1043 NAMSGISTL
-1052 TTGGTTTTGLL
+1052 TTGGTTTTGLS
-1063 FEVAVT
+1063 FGVAVG

-1076 INAVV
+1076 IGAVV

-1127 TNQYVGMRLIVL
+1127 TNQYVGMRILVL

-1149 VGAFNGGTKVATPLK
+1149 VGAFNGGTKVLTPLK
-1164 ESTELAVTSTSVT
+1164 ESSELSVTGTSVT
-1177 NNRIITTLNHGFT
+1177 NNKIITGTAHGFT
-1190 ANQQVMF
+1190 ANQQVML
-1197 LGTASGGATTAT
+1197 LGTSSGGATTAT
-1209 MYYVKTVYAPT
+1209 LYYVKTIYAPT

-1226 TSGGDEVTL
+1226 TSGGNEVTL
-1235 STSTPSSLKVA
+1235 STTTPSSLRVA

-1265 TSRYVIEPRITFSGG
+1265 TSRYIIEPRVTFSGG
-1280 AGSGA
+1280 TGSGA
-1285 FVRCIVNGG
+1285 LVRCVVSGG

-1302 RPGSGYS
+1302 RPGSGYG

-1328 VRIADGVLDQPNWSN
+1328 VRIANGVLDQPNWSS
-1343 RGTAYATA
+1343 RGSAYATA
-1351 SGTISGIGFS
+1351 SGTITGVGYS
-1361 DILQLGPYVSVGQ
+1361 DILQIGPYINVGA
-1374 LTAPPKPGAN
+1374 LSAPPKPGAN
-1384 VVFSSNSNQVY
+1384 VVFSSNPNQVY

-1404 QPTTGVYTAILQVS
+1404 QPTPGTYTAILQVS
-1418 PYLTVATVPVH
+1418 PYLTVSTVPSH
-1429 GTGVT
+1429 GTSIT

-1457 ADTNYPNAPFNPV
+1457 ADTNYPNSPYNPV

-1557 TQKAI
+1557 TQRAI

-1600 DLIVTAGAG
+1600 NLIVTAGAG
-1609 QKVSLP
+1609 QLVSLP
-1615 TATQISGAASVVSGG
+1615 TTTQIGGAASVVTGG
-1630 SMTVNAGGSLVINGT
+1630 SLTVNSGGSLVINGT
-1645 GTTNAVPTSLTD
+1645 GTTNATPTAGTD

-1669 LNSMWTSS
+1669 LNNMWTSA

>member
-69 VWTTGGGTY
+69 VWTTGGGAY

-98 APAADFYTDVDANK
+98 APANDFYTDVDANR

-161 FYTDLTSAKWQQFT
+161 FYTDLSALKWQQFT
-175 DGQEWKGDWTA
+175 DGQEWKSNWTTA
-186 TTYYKINDLVRNSG
+186 TYYKINDLVRNSG
-200 IIYICNTGHTSQT
+200 IIYICNTGHTSRT
-213 RLEQDQS
+213 SLEQDQS

-245 IVRYGGLNYICNTA
+245 IVRYGGINYICNTA

-292 ATRYKLNDVVK
+292 ATRYKLNDIVK
-303 YGANLWICGQGSHTS
+303 YGADLWICGQGSHTS
-318 GSEIDTVVFTVFVG
+318 SSDLNTDVFTVFVG

-343 TTYQIGDIVTYGGY
+343 TKYQIGDIVTYGGY
-357 SYVAVVNNVGLKPS
+357 SYIAVTNNVGLTPS
-371 TNASQW
+371 TNVSTW
-377 ELLTT
+377 KILTT
-382 GFKLREDWAI
+382 GFKLRNDWTI

-412 SDSTGQNPNNNT
+412 VDSTGQNPNSNT
-424 SYWTMLTK
+424 TYWSMLTK

-439 WLAGTVY
+439 WQAGTVY

-465 TGVYP
+465 TGAYP
-470 GNRPDEDLLGTYWNS
+470 GNRPDEDLAGAYWNS

-505 PSGAARLPIGQEG
+505 PTGAVRLPIGQEG
-518 QLLTVNSTGDPAWQF
+518 QQLKVNSTGDPSWQF

-544 LAGTDAVGY
+544 LAGVDAAGY
-553 GDSLD
+553 GASLD

-565 YACLNVT
+565 YACANVT

-577 FIKTGVFNEILPIII
+577 FIKTGVFEEILPISI

-610 AGSLV
+610 A
-615 AAGDVVYSL
+615 AGY
-624 AALTRIQALISNI
+624 TTSNM
-637 VQNIAVTKTTG
+637 
-648 NPLSQNTSLPAG
+648 
-660 SSTAGADSATLFGNI
+660 
-675 KSYIDFYINTVG
+675 FY
-687 SAPTVGGSNTAVV
+687 
-700 TSGFVNAVAV
+700 
-710 LEANKDFLAE
+710 
-720 EAVAYINLTYPLY
+720 
-733 NGTYDTAACKRDIR
+733 
-747 EFINAIKYDI
+747 
-757 IYTGNYKSLLAA
+757 
-769 RWYVNAVSGS
+769 
-779 TMSHM
+779 
-784 FFVRNG
+784 VRNG

-801 TGTLGA
+801 SGTLGSV
-807 PNAYGTRRPTAG
+807 NSYGTKRPTAG

-826 GFGISDTL
+826 GTGIADTS
-834 VQITNKSP
+834 VHITNKSP

-857 MVDGAL
+857 KIDGSL
-863 HNAGN
+863 HNSGN
-868 DSIVANDFTQVLS
+868 KSIVANDFTQVLS
-881 DGIGVWCTNL
+881 DGIGVWCSNL

-911 AGGKIRA
+911 TGGKIRA

-971 NAGQGYA
+971 NAGQDYA
-978 TTIASVTVAGTGGQL
+978 TTIASVTVAGSGGQL
-993 TVTSGNYRIG
+993 TVTSGNYRVG
-1003 QLITVTGTLTGDA
+1003 QLITVTGTLVGNA
-1016 TGIVPGSYYVMTGG
+1016 TGIAAGTYYVMTGG
-1030 VDATSIRITDTFN
+1030 VDATIIRITDTYN
-1043 NAQSGISTL
+1043 NAMSGISTL
-1052 TTGGTTTTGLL
+1052 TTGGTTTTGLV
-1063 FEVAVT
+1063 FEVAVA

-1076 INAVV
+1076 INASV
-1081 ASPNIVNGGI
+1081 ASPNIVNGGV
-1091 CEIRVTDGGTGFVTV
+1091 CEVRVTDGGTGFVTV

-1112 GSPTSFTLSAADTAS
+1112 GTPTSFTLSAADTAS
-1127 TNQYVGMRLIVL
+1127 TNQYVGMRLLVL
-1139 DGLGVGQYAV
+1139 DGLGVGQYGV

-1164 ESTELAVTSTSVT
+1164 ESTELTVTSTSVT
-1177 NNRIITTLNHGFT
+1177 NNRIITGTAHGFI

-1197 LGTASGGATTAT
+1197 LGTSSGGAATAT
-1209 MYYVKTVYAPT
+1209 MYYVKTVYAST

-1226 TSGGDEVTL
+1226 TSGGTEVVL
-1235 STSTPSSLKVA
+1235 STTTPSSLKVA

-1265 TSRYVIEPRITFSGG
+1265 TSRYIVEPRITFSGG
-1280 AGSGA
+1280 GGSGA
-1285 FVRCIVNGG
+1285 FVRCIVSGG

-1302 RPGSGYS
+1302 RPGSGYAS
-1309 AAPTMTITDPS
+1309 SPTMTITDPS

-1328 VRIADGVLDQPNWSN
+1328 VRVANGVLDQPNWSN

-1361 DILQLGPYVSVGQ
+1361 DILQLGPYINVGQ
-1374 LTAPPKPGAN
+1374 LSAPPKPGAN
-1384 VVFSSNSNQVY
+1384 VVFSSNTNQVY

-1418 PYLTVATVPVH
+1418 PYLSVATVPAH
-1429 GTGVT
+1429 GTGIT

-1457 ADTNYPNAPFNPV
+1457 ANTNYPSAPYNPV

-1615 TATQISGAASVVSGG
+1615 TTTQIGGAASVISGG
-1630 SMTVNAGGSLVINGT
+1630 SVTVNTGGSLVINGT
-1645 GTTNAVPTSLTD
+1645 GTTNAVPTALTD